1 MGAQLPVTELTCD
14 PEQEYYYSYE
24 YYSHDNTTESS
35 AVSVESMFMTSKE
48 VHFMDFSYT
57 PDTQELGLSWTVEE
71 DLIPYKCDLVQVI
84 QETDEGPSIR
94 NANITCHV
102 SRDSPRDS
110 GELRVTLSLRDEG
123 LDPDSPHIY
132 CVTLLHHGH
141 VVPGCSGPITA
152 SNARDGHVPRVRIT
166 GLHGNV
172 SVSHNM
178 TVHVTAR
185 VPGNKLTSSEVRLSV
200 SVPGQPPV
208 REDSYRCEA
217 GAGDEGDHEAEYC
230 DIEATVADLPPHSYY
245 NVCAELSGVTDQE
258 VLDSQCMILHTSTI
272 VRYETRSVLSLL
284 LTLIFLSL
292 GIACLTVLYLII
304 KRHRSAST
312 HTMNKRS
319 RSQACNSLRYMLG
332 YWWNIASYKRN
343 KLVDDFSEDEGE

>member
-1 MGAQLPVTELTCD
+1 MTKQITQNNKLNMRQLLNFLWASVLLQFLLCV
-14 PEQEYYYSYE
+14 SYE

-48 VHFMDFSYT
+48 VHFMDFSYA
-57 PDTQELGLSWTVEE
+57 PDTQELGLSWRVEE

-152 SNARDGHVPRVRIT
+152 SDARDGHVPRVRIT

-172 SVSHNM
+172 SVTHNM

-208 REDSYRCEA
+208 KEDSYRCEA

-230 DIEATVADLPPHSYY
+230 DIEAMVADLPPHSYY

-272 VRYETRSVLSLL
+272 VRYETRSVREKFNMRHLSPHK
-284 LTLIFLSL
+284 F
-292 GIACLTVLYLII
+292 
-304 KRHRSAST
+304 
-312 HTMNKRS
+312 
-319 RSQACNSLRYMLG
+319 
-332 YWWNIASYKRN
+332 
-343 KLVDDFSEDEGE
+343 